1 MRKLLFLVLV
11 AVLLGGCTQV
21 EDDEEETKNENSE
34 KTITIV
40 NETENDLVASVC
52 DADYYIQSL
61 NAEYTA
67 NPYQEKYQI
76 QIPASKTVVQN
87 YSDDALVLLFYK
99 NGKRGNSLEG
109 YLLGN
114 IIIRIR
120 TSDIYIKNN
129 WEPIYY

>member
-1 MRKLLFLVLV
+1 M
-11 AVLLGGCTQV
+11 LGGCSQV
-21 EDDEEETKNENSE
+21 EDDNEDEKAESTE

-40 NETENDLVASVC
+40 NETEDDLLASVC

-76 QIPASKTVVQN
+76 QTPSQKTIVQD
-87 YSDDALVLLFYK
+87 YTEEALVLLFYK
-99 NGKRGNSLEG
+99 NGKAGGVISG

-114 IIIRIR
+114 IEIRIR
-120 TSDIYIKNN
+120 SSDIYIKNN
-129 WEPIYY
+129 WQPIL

>member
-1 MRKLLFLVLV
+1 M
-11 AVLLGGCTQV
+11 